1 MKLVLIGAPGSG
13 KGTLAQGLIKA
24 LNIPSIS
31 TGDLLRNSIANGT
44 ELGKTAKK
52 YMDEG
57 KLVPTEL
64 VLELLKE
71 RLAEPDTIN
80 GYILDGFP
88 RSMEQAEL
96 LDSMIDIDLCLYLDV
111 DKDVIVNRIAG
122 RRTCKACGAIYNTN
136 TYSSSVCECGGELY
150 LRDDDNPT
158 TVAKRFDTFANTTSP
173 LVDFYSQKG
182 ILKTVKGQDRAED
195 TLKLALEIIK

>member
-13 KGTLAQGLIKA
+13 KGTLAQGLIRE

-44 ELGKTAKK
+44 ELGKTAKT
-52 YMDEG
+52 YMDAG

-64 VLELLKE
+64 VLDLLKE
-71 RLAEPDTIN
+71 RLAESDTKN

-88 RSMEQAEL
+88 RSIEQAEL
-96 LDSMIDIDLCLYLDV
+96 LDTMIDVDLCLYLDV
-111 DKDVIVNRIAG
+111 DKEVIVNRIAG
-122 RRTCKACGAIYNTN
+122 RRTCKECGKIYNTN
-136 TYSSSVCECGGELY
+136 TYSLPTCECGGELY
-150 LRDDDNPT
+150 TRDDDNPV
-158 TVAKRFDTFANTTSP
+158 TVAKRFDTFTTTTSP
-173 LVDFYSQKG
+173 LVDFYNKKG
-182 ILKTVKGQDRAED
+182 VLKTVKGQDKAED

>member
-1 MKLVLIGAPGSG
+1 MKLVLLGAPGSG

-24 LNIPSIS
+24 YNIPSIS

-44 ELGKTAKK
+44 ELGMVAKK

-64 VLELLKE
+64 VLDLLKE
-71 RLAEPDTIN
+71 RLAEPDTKN

-96 LDSMIDIDLCLYLDV
+96 LDQMIDVDMCLYLDV
-111 DKDVIVNRIAG
+111 DKEVIVNRIAG
-122 RRTCKACGAIYNTN
+122 RRTCKECGKIYNTN
-136 TYSSSVCECGGELY
+136 TYSSSTCECGGELY
-150 LRDDDNPT
+150 MRDDDNPV
-158 TVAKRFDTFANTTSP
+158 TVAKRFDTFTSTTKP
-173 LVDFYSQKG
+173 LEPYLQSQHSF
-182 ILKTVKGQDRAED
+182 Q
-195 TLKLALEIIK
+195 

>member
-71 RLAEPDTIN
+71 RLAEPDTVN

-96 LDSMIDIDLCLYLDV
+96 LDQMIDVDMCLYLDV

-136 TYSSSVCECGGELY
+136 TYGSSVCECGGELY

-158 TVAKRFDTFANTTSP
+158 TVAKRFDTFATTTSP
-173 LVDFYSQKG
+173 LVDFYKNKG

-195 TLKLALEIIK
+195 TLKVALETIK